1 MEEETQ
7 SAAKRHLPLPRTV
20 EISIARFLHVD
31 DGNLFVVVLILLFF
45 FVFSSRERPS
55 SSTCC
60 YGFVREREGKCR
72 CRLSKETDGR
82 LCWTTVQT
90 SSAQLLGGGSQRRS
104 AGASQIL
111 QYPPCSWYDGTWTFS
126 LYRSPSDLSRL
137 LSPTPWPLPP
147 LSPASSQHTWDRI
160 YRVTLPGLSYG
171 CLYACCLCLFGL
183 PVRRKRQDSENSW
196 HLFSLWGQVKFHL
209 QTFNWTLFSKQTRH
223 QIKTL

>member
-126 LYRSPSDLSRL
+126 LYRSPSDLSGCCHQHLGPSPPCHL
-137 LSPTPWPLPP
+137 LHHNTLEIEFTESHYQGWVTAVCMPVVCVCLGCQCVEKDRTLRTVDIYF
-147 LSPASSQHTWDRI
+147 LSGAKLNFI
-160 YRVTLPGLSYG
+160 FKLLIE
-171 CLYACCLCLFGL
+171 LC
-183 PVRRKRQDSENSW
+183 
-196 HLFSLWGQVKFHL
+196 SLNKLG
-209 QTFNWTLFSKQTRH
+209 
-223 QIKTL
+223 IK